1 MMERIDLRVVDAN
14 TLRADTKYEF
24 LLYSGKDG
32 VDTVDINRVLI
43 NFMMLKLPMPLK
55 TSKTECFTSDY
66 YTGYGIRIDY
76 FRTTTTAD
84 LSCEITVVGTLET
97 LEKEEKR

>member
-14 TLRADTKYEF
+14 TLLLSNAFRADTKYEF

-55 TSKTECFTSDY
+55 N
-66 YTGYGIRIDY
+66 TGYGIRIDY

>member
-55 TSKTECFTSDY
+55 NSRCY